1 MKTDIYKFEKA
12 VTDFDSISEAAA
24 KISAYNSLDKKQ
36 ELRLTLLCEEL
47 VELLPNLLIFGNG
60 EFWIENNGSSYEI
73 HAVVEAD
80 DLLTAEDREEILSV
94 SSSGKNAAAT
104 GIINKIRIA
113 AETMLASYVDSA
125 GASGVYS
132 TVPDIDYAFYDQGM
146 YADPLGYTNAWSL
159 DRYRTE
165 VKKGSDDWDELEK
178 SVIAKVA
185 DDVTVGIIKGKVEII
200 VTKKF

>member
-1 MKTDIYKFEKA
+1 MRTDIYKFEKA

-24 KISAYNSLDKKQ
+24 KIAAYNGLDKTQ

-60 EFWIENNGSSYEI
+60 EFWIENNGSSHEI

-113 AETMLASYVDSA
+113 AETMLASYAESA

-146 YADPLGYTNAWSL
+146 YVDPLGYTNAWSL

-178 SVIAKVA
+178 SVIAKLA
-185 DDVTVGIIKGKVEII
+185 DDVTVGIIKGKVEIT
-200 VTKKF
+200 VKKKF

>member
-24 KISAYNSLDKKQ
+24 KISAYNGLDKKQ

-80 DLLTAEDREEILSV
+80 DLLTVEDRKEILSV
-94 SSSGKNAAAT
+94 SRSGKNAAAT

-113 AETMLASYVDSA
+113 AETMLAAYAEAAD
-125 GASGVYS
+125 ASVVNS
-132 TVPDIDYAFYDQGM
+132 TVPGIDYSFYIQGM
-146 YADPLGYTNAWSL
+146 YDNPFEYTSEWSL
-159 DRYRTE
+159 DKYRTE

-178 SVIAKVA
+178 SVIANLA

-200 VTKKF
+200 VKKLF

>member
-12 VTDFDSISEAAA
+12 VTDIDCISGLAA
-24 KISAYNSLDKKQ
+24 KIAVYNELDKKQ

-80 DLLTAEDREEILSV
+80 DLLTAEDREDILSV

-113 AETMLASYVDSA
+113 AETMLASYAESA
-125 GASGVYS
+125 GVVGVYS

-146 YADPLGYTNAWSL
+146 YVDSLGYTNAWSL

-165 VKKGSDDWDELEK
+165 VKKGSDDCDELEK
-178 SVIAKVA
+178 SVIANLA

-200 VTKKF
+200 VRKNF